1 MRYSILQIQTG
12 ESNPVYRYTDPKA
25 SSDFVEDDGFL
36 EDIYYGWRKG
46 DRFQWFEDTS
56 YSGEE
61 ADYTIVFFE
70 DHPFFNCVLLLPPK
84 YYNYNVEDAYEPCEV
99 VESWFLKEI
108 RRLRQS
114 KRKRS

>member
-1 MRYSILQIQTG
+1 MRYNILQIQTG
-12 ESNPVYRYTDPKA
+12 ESNLAYRYTDPR
-25 SSDFVEDDGFL
+25 SSSYFVEDDGFL
-36 EDIYYGWRKG
+36 EDIYYGWPKG

-56 YSGEE
+56 YYGEE

-70 DHPFFNCVLLLPPK
+70 EHPFFNCGLLISRMTILDID
-84 YYNYNVEDAYEPCEV
+84 DAYEPCEV